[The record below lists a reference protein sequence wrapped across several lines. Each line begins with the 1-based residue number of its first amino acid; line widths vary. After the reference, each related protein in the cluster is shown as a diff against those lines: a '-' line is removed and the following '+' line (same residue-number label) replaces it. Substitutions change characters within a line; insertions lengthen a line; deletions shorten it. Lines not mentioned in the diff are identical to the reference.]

1 MREVLRASPVRTQRL
16 VVRCWQIADAPLLK
30 AAIDAS
36 LAHLRPWMPW
46 AMHEPSSLE
55 VVEARLTG
63 FRDRFGGGKDWLY
76 GIFDAAETEVVG
88 GAGLHHRAGGMDVL
102 EIGYWIRVDLT
113 GRGFATETAEAL
125 TTVGFA
131 ALGARRM
138 EIRCD
143 PQNVKSMRVP
153 WRLGYKHVQTLRE
166 DALTSDGAVR
176 DTMVWS
182 MSAAEWDARGR
193 AAYATERP

>member
-1 MREVLRASPVRTQRL
+1 MLEVLRASPVRTHRL
-16 VVRCWQIADAPLLK
+16 VVRCWQPADAPLLK
-30 AAIDAS
+30 RAIDAN
-36 LAHLRPWMPW
+36 LEHLRPWMPW

-63 FRDRFGGGKDWLY
+63 FRERFGAGKDWLY
-76 GIFDAAETEVVG
+76 GIFDRAQTEVVG
-88 GAGLHHRAGGMDVL
+88 GAGLHHRSAGPSVL
-102 EIGYWIRVDLT
+102 EIGYWLRADLT

-131 ALGARRM
+131 ALGAKRV

-143 PQNVKSMRVP
+143 PQNVRSMRVP
-153 WRLGYKHVQTLRE
+153 QRLGYRHVETLRE
-166 DALTSDGAVR
+166 DALTSDGVVR

-182 MSAAEWDARGR
+182 MSAEEWDARTRGAQAGDGR
-193 AAYATERP
+193 